1 MNSAKKLVDGQ
12 KNINAIEF
20 DIFNKSN
27 SSKEIAQSDIIISM
41 LPAKFHILV
50 AKECLKH
57 RKSLL
62 TASYISDEMNEL
74 DQEVKKA
81 GLIFMNEIGVD
92 PGIDH
97 MSAMKIIDQI
107 KDDGNELV
115 SFKSYTGGLI
125 APESD
130 NNLWNY
136 KFTWNPRNVVLAGQ
150 GLSLI
155 HI

>member
-1 MNSAKKLVDGQ
+1 MRNILIIGAGKSTAYIVKYLTSKSLKENLFIKVGDIDLNSAKKLVDGQ

-27 SSKEIAQSDIIISM
+27 SSKEIAQSDIVISM

-74 DQEVKKA
+74 DEEVKKA
-81 GLIFMNEIGVD
+81 GLIFMNEIVD
-92 PGIDH
+92 IAG
-97 MSAMKIIDQI
+97 SL
-107 KDDGNELV
+107 KDRAVEC
-115 SFKSYTGGLI
+115 
-125 APESD
+125 E
-130 NNLWNY
+130 
-136 KFTWNPRNVVLAGQ
+136 
-150 GLSLI
+150 
-155 HI
+155 